1 MRIDLDGMLIHEESL
16 KQQEIV
22 DLKKEAEELMSE
34 ELHDD
39 INDGLSE
46 QQNVI
51 FKSQR
56 KYPQEARRKLI

>member
-1 MRIDLDGMLIHEESL
+1 MLIHEESL

-34 ELHDD
+34 EQHDD